1 MHTTLLRQCHCT
13 RNTIFFTL
21 IPRFCQQQKYLC
33 ARQLISNAD
42 VVKAGG
48 LQSQDVK
55 GEIVVSYLDPLTTQD
70 LKFSGF
76 PDVLGRSSKS
86 EVQRVNNMAKSI
98 FSLELTIREFQKITL
113 IIYY

>member
-1 MHTTLLRQCHCT
+1 MSEKSVLEVRI
-13 RNTIFFTL
+13 NAIIVISKSTIYAYNPFTAMSLYPEYNFFTL

-70 LKFSGF
+70 LKSSGYSRLKGKQ
-76 PDVLGRSSKS
+76 LG
-86 EVQRVNNMAKSI
+86 
-98 FSLELTIREFQKITL
+98 KIDPIL
-113 IIYY
+113 